1 MKVSGVAHTSYSVSD
16 IERSKKFYCDHL
28 GCQIIWEREIV
39 EEYFRE
45 IVCVPDC
52 VVKAVQLRIPG
63 SDHVLELFE
72 YAHPRG
78 ERVVSPVNCPGSSHM
93 AFTVDDI
100 NTAYT
105 KLSSEGVV
113 FRSPPVEIDFGANK
127 GAWGVYMEDPD
138 GIPMELFQPLRAQ

>member
-16 IERSKKFYCDHL
+16 IERSKKFYCDLL

-100 NTAYT
+100 NSKSMFYT
-105 KLSSEGVV
+105 HLEDKNLFYNNCTRAGT
-113 FRSPPVEIDFGANK
+113 SPG
-127 GAWGVYMEDPD
+127 
-138 GIPMELFQPLRAQ
+138 